1 MVAPALSPAEALLT
15 DEQLLFR
22 FRDDGDEEAFAA
34 LVRRY
39 ERRLFGFLR
48 RRLRSTELAE
58 DVFQCTF
65 LRVHL
70 KCDDFEAGRPFRPW
84 LFAIATRQAIDAL
97 RRCSRQRLVSLERF
111 RDEDGEDGGDP
122 LAEMAMAPHCCVA
135 ARIDAEETSARV
147 RVAMDGLSP
156 AHRHVVTLVYYEGA
170 KYRDVARI
178 LGIPLGTVKSRLHA
192 ALRALAVAWAGV

>member
-48 RRLRSTELAE
+48 RRLRSIELAE

-70 KCDDFEAGRPFRPW
+70 KCDDFQAGRPFRPW

-111 RDEDGEDGGDP
+111 RDEDGEDAGDP
-122 LAEMAMAPHCCVA
+122 LAEMATAPHCCVA
-135 ARIDAEETSARV
+135 AGIDAAETSARV

>member
-1 MVAPALSPAEALLT
+1 MIAPALVRPEAPPT
-15 DEQLLFR
+15 DEQLLVR
-22 FRDDGDEEAFAA
+22 FRDSGDEGAFEM

-48 RRLRSTELAE
+48 RRLRSVELAE

-70 KCDDFEAGRPFRPW
+70 KCDDFQAGRPFRPW

-97 RRCSRQRLVSLERF
+97 RRCSRQRLVSVERF
-111 RDEDGEDGGDP
+111 RDDEGDEVGDP
-122 LAEMAMAPHCCVA
+122 LAEMATAPACSVG
-135 ARIDAEETSARV
+135 ARMDAEETSALV
-147 RVAMDGLSP
+147 RTAVDGLSP

-192 ALRALAVAWAGV
+192 ALRALAVAWGGV